1 MSRQSPVREA
11 LVRYLVAGL
20 AAVVLVGLL
29 GVWLARRAGEA
40 EAIRDAKD
48 QTQLF
53 AHGSVEPA
61 IEAGFLKGDPRALD
75 AVDRVVEEGVV
86 NDEGVVRVKI
96 WDRSGRIVYSDQP
109 SLIGS
114 RYHLGPE
121 DLAEFKGAKAHA
133 EVSDLSK
140 PENRYERQYG
150 KLLEVYLPIETP
162 GGLPLRYEAYYRS
175 SFIYARGRRIFG
187 EFAPAMLGGLLL
199 LALIQL
205 PLAWQLAKG
214 VRAGPA
220 TTASGCSSVRSRHQ
234 TSSGGGSRATSTT
247 GSSRISPRSR
257 SRSSAAAE
265 GAPPPYDA
273 ELREAA
279 AETRHGIGQLRTL
292 LVEIYPPELH
302 RAGLEA
308 ALTDVLASASAR
320 GLETLSRSIRKPS
333 SGATRRRSSSASR
346 RRRFATRSSTPARN
360 TCVSRCRRADGRAR
374 LEVDDDGRGFDP
386 ATAGGDGHFGLRA
399 VEELVREAGG
409 ELRGRLGARQGRARL
424 GRGRRVIRVLLVEDH
439 GLVRAGLERLLAT
452 VEDVEVVGGAAD
464 GAEAIRLAAETK
476 PDVVLMDLS
485 MPNVDGIEATREI
498 VAATPDAQV
507 VVLTSVD
514 RPRAHPGGA
523 RRGGGRLPAQG
534 LGAGGADRRDPL
546 RRARRVAALAEGR
559 PDPAHRARRARAGP
573 S

>member
-1 MSRQSPVREA
+1 VSRQNPVHDA
-11 LVRYLVAGL
+11 LRRYLAIGL
-20 AAVVLVGLL
+20 VAVVLVGLL

-61 IEAGFLKGDPRALD
+61 IGKGVVKGDPRALA

-96 WDRSGRIVYSDQP
+96 WDQSGRIVYSDLP
-109 SLIGS
+109 ILIGS

-133 EVSDLSK
+133 EVSDLTK

-150 KLLEVYLPIETP
+150 KLLEVYLPIEAP

-175 SFIYARGRRIFG
+175 SFISARGRRIFG
-187 EFAPAMLGGLLL
+187 EFAPLMVGGLLL

-205 PLAWQLAKG
+205 PLAWWLARRVQRGQDERERLLRRAIEASDVERRRIARDLHDG
-214 VRAGPA
+214 VVQDL
-220 TTASGCSSVRSRHQ
+220 TAVSFSL
-234 TSSGGGSRATSTT
+234 
-247 GSSRISPRSR
+247 
-257 SRSSAAAE
+257 SAAAE
-265 GAPPPYDA
+265 GAPAPYDG

-320 GLETLSRSIRKPS
+320 GLETALDVDPDAALGRDTEALFFRVAQESIRNSVKHA
-333 SGATRRRSSSASR
+333 GAKH
-346 RRRFATRSSTPARN
+346 
-360 TCVSRCRRADGRAR
+360 VSVSVRAWDGRAR
-374 LEVDDDGRGFDP
+374 LEVADDGRGFDP

-399 VEELVREAGG
+399 VEELVHEAGG
-409 ELRGRLGARQGRARL
+409 ELELDSAPGEGAR
-424 GRGRRVIRVLLVEDH
+424 VS
-439 GLVRAGLERLLAT
+439 
-452 VEDVEVVGGAAD
+452 VEV
-464 GAEAIRLAAETK
+464 
-476 PDVVLMDLS
+476 
-485 MPNVDGIEATREI
+485 
-498 VAATPDAQV
+498 DA
-507 VVLTSVD
+507 
-514 RPRAHPGGA
+514 
-523 RRGGGRLPAQG
+523 
-534 LGAGGADRRDPL
+534 
-546 RRARRVAALAEGR
+546 
-559 PDPAHRARRARAGP
+559 
-573 S
+573 

>member
-1 MSRQSPVREA
+1 MGRQNPVREA

-61 IEAGFLKGDPRALD
+61 VTAGLLKGDPRALD
-75 AVDRVVEEGVV
+75 AVDRIVEQGSV

-114 RYHLGPE
+114 RYHLGAQ
-121 DLAEFKGAKAHA
+121 DLAEFKGEKAHA

-150 KLLEVYLPIETP
+150 KLLEVYLPIQAP

-175 SFIYARGRRIFG
+175 SFISARGRRILG
-187 EFAPAMLGGLLL
+187 EFAPPMLGGLLL

-205 PLAWQLAKG
+205 PLAWWLARRVQRGQDERERLLRRAIEASDVERRRIARDLHDG
-214 VRAGPA
+214 VVQDLAA
-220 TTASGCSSVRSRHQ
+220 VSFSL
-234 TSSGGGSRATSTT
+234 
-247 GSSRISPRSR
+247 
-257 SRSSAAAE
+257 SAAAE

-292 LVEIYPPELH
+292 LVDIYPPELH

-320 GLETLSRSIRKPS
+320 GLETALEVDPDAALGRETEALFFRVAQEAIRNSVKHA
-333 SGATRRRSSSASR
+333 GAKHVR
-346 RRRFATRSSTPARN
+346 
-360 TCVSRCRRADGRAR
+360 VSVQAENGCAR

-386 ATAGGDGHFGLRA
+386 ATAGADGHFGLRS
-399 VEELVREAGG
+399 VDELVREAGG
-409 ELRGRLGARQGRARL
+409 RL
-424 GRGRRVIRVLLVEDH
+424 
-439 GLVRAGLERLLAT
+439 
-452 VEDVEVVGGAAD
+452 
-464 GAEAIRLAAETK
+464 
-476 PDVVLMDLS
+476 
-485 MPNVDGIEATREI
+485 EI
-498 VAATPDAQV
+498 DTAPG
-507 VVLTSVD
+507 
-514 RPRAHPGGA
+514 GGA
-523 RRGGGRLPAQG
+523 RVSVEVG
-534 LGAGGADRRDPL
+534 
-546 RRARRVAALAEGR
+546 E
-559 PDPAHRARRARAGP
+559 
-573 S
+573 

>member
-1 MSRQSPVREA
+1 MSRQNPVREA
-11 LVRYLVAGL
+11 LVRYLLAGL

-75 AVDRVVEEGVV
+75 AVDRVVEQGVV

-114 RYHLGPE
+114 RYHLGPQ

-162 GGLPLRYEAYYRS
+162 KGLPLRYEAYYRS
-175 SFIYARGRRIFG
+175 SFISARGRRIFG
-187 EFAPAMLGGLLL
+187 EFAPLMLGGLLL

-205 PLAWQLAKG
+205 PLAWWLARRVQRGQDERERLLRRAIEASDVERRRIARDLHDG
-214 VRAGPA
+214 VVQDLAA
-220 TTASGCSSVRSRHQ
+220 VSFSL
-234 TSSGGGSRATSTT
+234 
-247 GSSRISPRSR
+247 
-257 SRSSAAAE
+257 SAAAE

-308 ALTDVLASASAR
+308 ALTDVAR
-320 GLETLSRSIRKPS
+320 GRVGPRAGDVTRGRSGNRARARHG
-333 SGATRRRSSSASR
+333 GALLPRRPGDDSQLGQARRRETRAGLDPGARRPRAARGGRRRPRVRPGDGR
-346 RRRFATRSSTPARN
+346 RRRPL
-360 TCVSRCRRADGRAR
+360 RAALCGRAR
-374 LEVDDDGRGFDP
+374 PRGRR
-386 ATAGGDGHFGLRA
+386 RA
-399 VEELVREAGG
+399 A
-409 ELRGRLGARQGRARL
+409 GRLG
-424 GRGRRVIRVLLVEDH
+424 
-439 GLVRAGLERLLAT
+439 T
-452 VEDVEVVGGAAD
+452 
-464 GAEAIRLAAETK
+464 
-476 PDVVLMDLS
+476 
-485 MPNVDGIEATREI
+485 
-498 VAATPDAQV
+498 
-507 VVLTSVD
+507 
-514 RPRAHPGGA
+514 
-523 RRGGGRLPAQG
+523 
-534 LGAGGADRRDPL
+534 
-546 RRARRVAALAEGR
+546 
-559 PDPAHRARRARAGP
+559 RARARA
-573 S
+573 SRSRSAA